1 MNSQIFN
8 KFPKRFITATAML
21 VHLLV
26 TPFGAYAAK
35 NLIVMVPDGTGAS
48 HITLT
53 RWVKDIR
60 NLAVD
65 SMYAGVVRTYG
76 ADSLVTDSAP
86 AATAFA
92 TGHKSCDKFISVLPG
107 SVTIPGVDP
116 VSDELQYKPVATVLE
131 GAKLMGKA
139 TGLVVTSNIQHA
151 TPAAF
156 SAHWPDRDHYN
167 EIAEQQVYQDIDVV
181 FGGGRQF
188 LVPLSQGGTRTD
200 GENLLQV
207 LKDRGVTVVETRE
220 EMLAVRADRVWGLFA
235 QKDMQRDLD
244 RAEFAP
250 QEPSLAEMTEKAI
263 QILSKNPQG
272 FFLFVEGS
280 QVDWSSHGN
289 DPVGVVTELLAFDRA
304 VQVALDFAKQHGD
317 TVVLVFSDHGNGGMS
332 IGNASTTG
340 TYSKMSFES
349 VVDPLKKAKL
359 TAEGIAKKIE
369 KDRSESH
376 IRSVLSRF
384 WGIDD
389 LTMEE
394 IASIQN
400 YQGKYLSNA
409 IAPIMSRR
417 ANIGWT
423 TGGHTGEDL
432 FFYHYGLNVPTGTVE
447 NTDLAYLSASVLG
460 FTLADVDARLFRS
473 AETVAA
479 EHGATLSID
488 RSDPE
493 NPVLVLENGWT
504 ARFPFSK
511 DVLTLNGDN
520 FRLKAPTIFSPKTG
534 RVYIN
539 LELESGGGL

>member
-1 MNSQIFN
+1 MNAQILQ
-8 KFPKRFITATAML
+8 KFPKRFITATAILAVM
-21 VHLLV
+21 VM
-26 TPFGAYAAK
+26 TPHGSYAAK
-35 NLIVMVPDGTGAS
+35 NLIVMVPDGTGAA
-48 HITLT
+48 HLTLT
-53 RWVKDIR
+53 RWVKDSR
-60 NLAVD
+60 KLAVD
-65 SMYAGVVRTYG
+65 EMCAGVVRTYG
-76 ADSLVTDSAP
+76 ADSMVTDSAP

-92 TGHKSCDKFISVLPG
+92 TGHKTSDKFISILPG

-116 VSDELQYKPVATVLE
+116 IPDELQYKPVATVLE

-139 TGLVVTSNIQHA
+139 TGLVATSNIQHA

-181 FGGGRQF
+181 FGGGRQY
-188 LVPLSQGGTRTD
+188 LIPLSQGGTRTD

-207 LKDRGVTVVETRE
+207 LKDRGVTLVETRDQ
-220 EMLAVRADRVWGLFA
+220 MLAVQADRVWGLFA
-235 QKDMQRDLD
+235 PKDMQRDLD

-250 QEPSLAEMTEKAI
+250 QEPSVAEMTKKAI
-263 QILSKNPQG
+263 DLLSKNPQG

-332 IGNASTTG
+332 IGNALTTG
-340 TYSKMSFES
+340 SYSRMSFES
-349 VVDPLKKAKL
+349 VVGPLKKATL

-376 IRSVLSRF
+376 IRTVLSRF

-389 LTMEE
+389 LTSEE

-409 IAPIMSRR
+409 IAPIISRR

-432 FFYHYGLNVPTGTVE
+432 VFYHYGLNVPTGTVE
-447 NTDLAYLSASVLG
+447 NTDLAHLSASVLG
-460 FTLADVDARLFRS
+460 FTLADVDARLYRS

-479 EHGATLSID
+479 EHEATLSID

-511 DVLTLNGDN
+511 DVLILDGDF
-520 FRLKAPTIFSPKTG
+520 FRLKTPTVFAPKTG
-534 RVYIN
+534 KVYIN
-539 LELESGGGL
+539 LELESGSGL